1 MPARTACAASG
12 APPAIGPSHACRW
25 TCRCAKSAGV
35 SSVDIAL
42 QYRKSCEPWTCARWH
57 GMHLSTSH
65 VCACN
70 HTNVCQ
76 VHPFVVLGPPPPL
89 ALAPTS
95 ICHVDRICH
104 VACHVLA
111 SLAHARS
118 TSSSS
123 WIRFSCRLCASMWE
137 QPTKL
142 DRHVPFRH
150 SHPSCARRVARWKA
164 CCRRIR
170 G

>member
-57 GMHLSTSH
+57 GMHPSTSRLCLQPH
-65 VCACN
+65 QCV
-70 HTNVCQ
+70 
-76 VHPFVVLGPPPPL
+76 PGPSIRGPGSSASL

-111 SLAHARS
+111 SHAHARW

-137 QPTKL
+137 QPTRL
-142 DRHVPFRH
+142 DRHVRFRH